1 MYLLVVLAISYVSN
15 FVFDEGISMQ
25 TNTTQE
31 TISNIKHVKRKIVVL
46 SGKGGVGKS
55 TVAANLALAAAEK
68 FPGEVGLVDLDFSGP
83 NIPKMLGVEDKRVE
97 SPQDKKFSP
106 IVGPMGIKIVSM
118 AFLLES
124 KSTPVVWRGPM
135 KMKAMRQFLTDF
147 DWGKLEM
154 LIFDMPPGTGDEAIS
169 IMQMIPDMDG
179 IVIVTTPQEVSLLD
193 TSKSLVMSRKMNR
206 PVLGIIE
213 NMSSFICPSCN
224 TKHNLFGEGGG
235 SRMAN
240 EFETELLGTIP
251 FDPKIRIEEDR
262 GISRA
267 FDYFTPIINKILE
280 KTS

>member
-1 MYLLVVLAISYVSN
+1 
-15 FVFDEGISMQ
+15 MQ
-25 TNTTQE
+25 TNTRQK
-31 TISNIKHVKRKIVVL
+31 TIPNIKNVKRKIVVL

-83 NIPKMLGVEDKRVE
+83 NIPKILGVEDKRVE
-97 SPQDKKFSP
+97 SPREKKFSP
-106 IVGPMGIKIVSM
+106 IAGPMGIKIVSM
-118 AFLLES
+118 AFFLES

-135 KMKAMRQFLTDF
+135 KMKAMRQFLSDF
-147 DWGKLEM
+147 EWGKLEI

-193 TSKSLVMSRKMNR
+193 TSKSLVMSRKMDR

-235 SRMAN
+235 SKMADD
-240 EFETELLGTIP
+240 FETELLGTIP
-251 FDPKIRIEEDR
+251 FDSKIRIEEDR

-267 FDYFTPIINKILE
+267 FDYFTPIISKILD
-280 KTS
+280 KTSQ